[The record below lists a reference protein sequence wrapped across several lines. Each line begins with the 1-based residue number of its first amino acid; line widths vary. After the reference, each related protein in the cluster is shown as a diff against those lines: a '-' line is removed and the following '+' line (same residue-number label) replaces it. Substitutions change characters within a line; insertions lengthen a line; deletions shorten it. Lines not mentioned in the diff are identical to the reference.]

1 MERDQLRGSW
11 GWGEESHVRR
21 GHWSVARPQC
31 PQPSAPAFSTFL
43 GEDLS
48 HSSRSDQNRMV
59 SLVCPPWRHPSPI
72 PVHFLRFCIFL
83 FDQTNGTVVPIS
95 PSHPALD
102 HIFSNSHR
110 PGQFPCSLPRARY
123 RQAGLAHLCQGLIQ
137 TSQFPAVHHALPLQ
151 ETQQG
156 YWASCTHLPPEHS
169 PVLPC
174 TALHAITGHGTLPPL
189 QKPTNNLL
197 STAFAS
203 PYLNSV
209 ISVNLN
215 SHGCNRDRDSC

>member
-11 GWGEESHVRR
+11 GWGKESHVRL
-21 GHWSVARPQC
+21 GHWPVARPQC

-59 SLVCPPWRHPSPI
+59 SLVCPPWRHLSPI

-123 RQAGLAHLCQGLIQ
+123 RQAGSAHLCQGPLDLSRRAS
-137 TSQFPAVHHALPLQ
+137 SQLCTMLCLSRKLSRGTGLPAL
-151 ETQQG
+151 T
-156 YWASCTHLPPEHS
+156 C
-169 PVLPC
+169 
-174 TALHAITGHGTLPPL
+174 
-189 QKPTNNLL
+189 LL
-197 STAFAS
+197 STAQCFPARPCMPS
-203 PYLNSV
+203 QGTAHFHLCKSQLT
-209 ISVNLN
+209 IFFQQHLLLHILIQSFL
-215 SHGCNRDRDSC
+215 